1 MDSRGEDRRAL
12 SSGIPGLVLQ
22 GTREKEPGQKRR
34 EGDVVRW
41 KVDPPGFVFDGRRH
55 IAKFSVIVPGT
66 NAMRRRKKTIR
77 VEKRDEALERWAEF
91 HEEVLRGEP
100 PKPKVF
106 TFGDYVGRH
115 LPDHL
120 RRVSSATA
128 TSYEQMSR
136 VHLIPFFGA
145 TRLDEINMAAVR
157 DFVGHLKK
165 YRSKAKSRLG
175 RPLSPATI
183 NDCLSVLRVLVR
195 DAHER
200 GVIGTLPWRGRW
212 PRERAEALRL
222 ELTTDEQRRFL
233 AAFDDEKAF
242 RDHIERTCSN
252 GKVVSSPRFG
262 GSPRSFG
269 GGRRPE
275 GEAVAAHFSRLRSLK
290 PLFVVALE
298 TGLRRG
304 DLLSL
309 RWRSIDLENG
319 WIRITMEKT
328 KREAVIPVS
337 AACREAL
344 SEMHRRSVLAEFVFI
359 REDGRPLSWTTVQKT
374 FELLKNLAG
383 ITRRFRFHDL
393 RHTFGCRLASGGVS
407 IQVIA
412 RVMGHSSVQMTERYA
427 RPSEESLTEIRRAL
441 DAQKTKTP
449 PEVTQGAQISAS

>member
-1 MDSRGEDRRAL
+1 M
-12 SSGIPGLVLQ
+12 
-22 GTREKEPGQKRR
+22 
-34 EGDVVRW
+34 RW
-41 KVDPPGFVFDGRRH
+41 KVDPPGFLFDSRRH

-91 HEEVLRGEP
+91 HEEVLRREP
-100 PKPKVF
+100 PNPKVV
-106 TFGDYVGRH
+106 TFGDYTTRH
-115 LPDHL
+115 LSDYV
-120 RRVSSATA
+120 RRVSLATA
-128 TSYEQMSR
+128 TSYEQMVR
-136 VHLIPFFGA
+136 NHLLPFFGER
-145 TRLDEINMAAVR
+145 RLDEISMASIR
-157 DFVGHLKK
+157 DFVGHLKR
-165 YRSKAKSRLG
+165 YRSKARSRYG
-175 RPLSPATI
+175 RALSPATI
-183 NDCLSVLRVLVR
+183 NDCLAVLRVLVR

-200 GVIGTLPWRGRW
+200 GVIEHLPWRGRW
-212 PRERAEALRL
+212 PLEKVEALRL
-222 ELTTDEQRRFL
+222 ELTPEERRRFL
-233 AAFDDEKAF
+233 AAFDDEAAF
-242 RDHIERTCSN
+242 REHAERTRST
-252 GKVVSSPRFG
+252 GKVVSSRRFG

-298 TGLRRG
+298 TGLRRS

-344 SEMHRRSVLAEFVFI
+344 AELRERVVLAEFVFV
-359 REDGRPLSWTTVQKT
+359 RDDGRPLSWTTVQKT
-374 FELLKNLAG
+374 FELLKTLAG
-383 ITRRFRFHDL
+383 ITHRFRFHDL

-412 RVMGHSSVQMTERYA
+412 RAMGHSSVQMTERYA
-427 RPSEESLTEIRRAL
+427 RPSEESLTVIRRAL
-441 DAQKTKTP
+441 DAQNTKTP
-449 PEVTQGAQISAS
+449 PEVTQRAQISAS